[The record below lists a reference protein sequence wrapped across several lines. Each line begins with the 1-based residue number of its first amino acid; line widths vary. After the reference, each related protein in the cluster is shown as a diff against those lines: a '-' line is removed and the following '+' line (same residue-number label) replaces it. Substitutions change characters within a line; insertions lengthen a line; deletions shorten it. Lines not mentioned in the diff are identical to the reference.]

1 MVRRI
6 VVVHAGRIAE
16 NVKLAYTRARILRVV
31 MLSKYSTLGL
41 AFTLMLAWAPCSQSG
56 VSSQPFGDSHFVA
69 VSTEINPGSIVVAA
83 RQEIASDLAMSGE
96 VGGNSQKPGA
106 LRLAALSYEPA
117 GLYETSNLP
126 TILSDSDI
134 SRYRKIF
141 ELQDQGAWSEA
152 DHLIGELVDD
162 ILLGHVRFQRYMH
175 PTAYRSKFMELATWL
190 EDYIDQPGSHRI
202 YRLAMKRKPGGSS
215 SPIEPDRRY
224 LHGVGAGTPSP
235 IPPLPRRALEAK
247 QRVVISELEAEIA
260 TLISRGMPTRATE
273 LLERSVAA
281 QSWMTEAEIDRLKAN
296 IGRGFYSYGKDERAL
311 SMADSAAQR
320 SRHYVPDAYWIAGL
334 ASWRLGEVA
343 YAVQAFQNVAANESG
358 SEALRAAGA
367 FWAARAHEALG
378 NKSLAKSYFGRAA
391 DFSYTLYGLLALR
404 VLGQVPPF
412 HWEAISLYSYDLDGL
427 IVMEHVK
434 RAIALKQIGQD
445 RLAEQELRVYFPQA
459 PEALRSALLRIAV
472 ALDLPALQI
481 RIAGL
486 LAGRDLSQYESA
498 LYPIP
503 MWHTRNDEFSIDQ
516 PLLLALIRQESIFDE
531 RAKSR
536 RGARGLMQLMPRT
549 ATFIDGDYKYHTN
562 RNHADKLFEPGLNL
576 ELGQSYLQHL
586 LGGEQFDGNLLF
598 ALAAYNTGPSK
609 VKKWVQHVDFRSDP
623 LLFLESVPSPETRK
637 FLSRVLTNFAIYGHR
652 FGRDWGHFDALAS
665 GEWPKYVHGRED
677 VGVRRVA
684 RD

>member
-1 MVRRI
+1 
-6 VVVHAGRIAE
+6 
-16 NVKLAYTRARILRVV
+16 
-31 MLSKYSTLGL
+31 MLSKCSTLGFGFAL
-41 AFTLMLAWAPCSQSG
+41 AFAWVPCSQAG
-56 VSSQPFGDSHFVA
+56 VTSQPVGDSQAMA
-69 VSTEINPGSIVVAA
+69 VSTEISPGTIVVAA
-83 RQEIASDLAMSGE
+83 RQDTPAKLETPGE
-96 VGGNSQKPGA
+96 VRRSSQEPAA

-117 GLYETSNLP
+117 GLYETSDLP
-126 TILSDSDI
+126 RILSDSDI
-134 SRYRKIF
+134 LRYRKIF
-141 ELQDQGAWSEA
+141 QLQKEGLWSDA
-152 DHLIGELVDD
+152 DTLIGELVDD

-190 EDYIDQPGSHRI
+190 EDYGDQPGSHRI
-202 YRLAMKRKPGGSS
+202 YRLAIKRQPANSS
-215 SPIEPDRRY
+215 SPTEPDRRY
-224 LHGVGAGTPSP
+224 LHGVGAGTPSSVP
-235 IPPLPRRALEAK
+235 LLPRRPLGEKQRAAVSDLEA
-247 QRVVISELEAEIA
+247 QIA

-273 LLERSVAA
+273 LLEGSFA

-296 IGRGFYSYGKDERAL
+296 ISRGFYSYGKNERAL
-311 SMADSAAQR
+311 SIADSAAQR

-334 ASWRLGEVA
+334 ASWRLGEMA

-378 NKSLAKSYFGRAA
+378 NKSLAESYFGRAA

-404 VLGQVPPF
+404 ALGEPPPF
-412 HWEAISLYSYDLDGL
+412 HWEAISLYSYDVEGL
-427 IVMEHVK
+427 IGMEHVK
-434 RAIALKQIGQD
+434 RAVALKQIGQD

-459 PEALRSALLRIAV
+459 PEVFRSALLRIAV

-486 LAGRDLSQYESA
+486 LAGRDFSPYESA
-498 LYPIP
+498 LYPTP
-503 MWHTRNDEFSIDQ
+503 MWDTGNGKLSIDQ
-516 PLLLALIRQESIFDE
+516 PLLFALIRQESIFDE
-531 RAKSR
+531 RARSR

-549 ATFIDGDYKYHTN
+549 ATFIDGKYRYHTN
-562 RNHADKLFEPGLNL
+562 RARADKLFEPGLNL
-576 ELGQSYLQHL
+576 ELGQSYMQHL
-586 LGGEQFDGNLLF
+586 LSGGQFDGNLLF

-609 VKKWVQHVDFRSDP
+609 VKKWIQRVDFRSDP
-623 LLFLESVPSPETRK
+623 LLFLETVPSPETRR

-665 GEWPKYVHGRED
+665 GKWPKYVDGRLD